1 MIYGNGIDL
10 ASIPEFLSAWQEPG
24 TSFFK
29 RFYTEGE
36 LEYCRNKGEKQIGG
50 HLAARYAA
58 KEAFIKALDGQRF
71 FKPAAIQVDYRDI
84 EVKND
89 EHGRP
94 YFKIHNDLA
103 DYVNKEGICRMLL
116 SLSHVE
122 DYAIAQVILE
132 T

>member
-1 MIYGNGIDL
+1 MIYGSGVDIT
-10 ASIPEFLSAWQEPG
+10 SIPEFLSAWREPG
-24 TSFFK
+24 TAFFK
-29 RFYTEGE
+29 KYYTEGE
-36 LEYCRNKGEKQIGG
+36 LDYCRSRGEKQIGG

-58 KEAFIKALDGQRF
+58 KEAFVKALDGQRLF
-71 FKPAAIQVDYRDI
+71 QPAAIQVDYRDI

-89 EHGRP
+89 DYGRP
-94 YFKIHNDLA
+94 FLKIHNELWK
-103 DYVNKEGICRMLL
+103 YVEKEGVSRILL